1 MFYNTNEGAL
11 TFYNEESDIGLQI
24 GQEFYIRVYN
34 ASNSTINNGTPVYAS
49 GAQGDR
55 VKVWTAS
62 ATPHYEHIATENHII
77 GLATHDISAN
87 SEGYVT
93 ELGIVRGINV
103 GTGWA
108 AGDTIYVSSS
118 GGELTNIRPEY
129 PYEKI
134 EVGILVR
141 DSPLGNGFIFVK
153 DSDNYFEVDLK
164 NQDNQIC
171 YFDLNDK
178 DGINARNKSYL
189 ELDTNNVV
197 FNIVEK
203 KIISSNFS
211 VGGYGF
217 SDAKQFCDAHEKLKD
232 IEGECYISNIIF
244 EMLLSGKTFY
254 GTKTLNYKDWGTIE
268 DWNKYKE
275 SYKTLFVDLD
285 GTLVTNTSH
294 QFPPYIGEGKPLQ
307 NNIDYLNK
315 IYSIGRVKIV
325 ITTSRPKE
333 YYQKTID
340 ELESKKIPFDEV
352 IMGLPH
358 AQRILIN
365 DFARSN
371 PYPSCSSL
379 NIPRNTDNLEDYFK

>member
-1 MFYNTNEGAL
+1 MTSLLVPMAGKSTRFPNTRPKWMLSHPGSNRFMGI
-11 TFYNEESDIGLQI
+11 ESITGLNLN
-24 GQEFYIRVYN
+24 FF
-34 ASNSTINNGTPVYAS
+34 
-49 GAQGDR
+49 
-55 VKVWTAS
+55 
-62 ATPHYEHIATENHII
+62 
-77 GLATHDISAN
+77 
-87 SEGYVT
+87 
-93 ELGIVRGINV
+93 
-103 GTGWA
+103 
-108 AGDTIYVSSS
+108 
-118 GGELTNIRPEY
+118 
-129 PYEKI
+129 EKI
-134 EVGILVR
+134 YFICLQQHNDQYQFLKGFEKELEKIGIKNKTEVVFLNQETSSQSETVFAAIKEK
-141 DSPLGNGFIFVK
+141 DINGFIFVK

-171 YFDLNDK
+171 YFDLNDE

-217 SDAKQFCDAHEKLKD
+217 SDAKQFCDAYEKLKD

-275 SYKTLFVDLD
+275 FYKTLFVDLD

-315 IYSIGRVKIV
+315 IYSTKRVKII

-333 YYQKTID
+333 YYQETID
-340 ELESKKIPFDEV
+340 ELESKKIPFDEI

>member
-1 MFYNTNEGAL
+1 MQDASQDSYSSLIIDNSGKVWKTGSVSGGGGVDNDWYDSAAGYITTSNDVHITGSLYVSGSQQNTGSLYISGSIENVHYIDFDINQNEDLTYKNGRLFYNTNEGAL

-49 GAQGDR
+49 GVQGDR

-153 DSDNYFEVDLK
+153 PESPTHFENISELSASTPYINGQVFVYDEATQGWANTTQLT
-164 NQDNQIC
+164 NITASSIIASGS
-171 YFDLNDK
+171 FSGSFEG
-178 DGINARNKSYL
+178 DGS
-189 ELDTNNVV
+189 
-197 FNIVEK
+197 
-203 KIISSNFS
+203 
-211 VGGYGF
+211 G
-217 SDAKQFCDAHEKLKD
+217 
-232 IEGECYISNIIF
+232 
-244 EMLLSGKTFY
+244 LSGV
-254 GTKTLNYKDWGTIE
+254 G
-268 DWNKYKE
+268 
-275 SYKTLFVDLD
+275 
-285 GTLVTNTSH
+285 
-294 QFPPYIGEGKPLQ
+294 
-307 NNIDYLNK
+307 
-315 IYSIGRVKIV
+315 
-325 ITTSRPKE
+325 
-333 YYQKTID
+333 
-340 ELESKKIPFDEV
+340 
-352 IMGLPH
+352 
-358 AQRILIN
+358 
-365 DFARSN
+365 
-371 PYPSCSSL
+371 SSL
-379 NIPRNTDNLEDYFK
+379 DYSPAARIWFLG